1 MATIDTIA
9 DRSSGSAVAGKA
21 YFETSTNKFIVYNGS
36 AWIELDSDDTGAV
49 PPFENRWGASFDGV
63 DDYLDLGST
72 NFISRTSAFSVSAWF
87 KLDSWA
93 NTYPGICVLKT
104 GNTAGF
110 VIGLS
115 STSVYKGVWIGESA
129 SGVTTG
135 FKGFSTNN
143 ATLSTAITSGWHHL
157 VLTFDGVDPQA
168 SSSTTLYIDGTEY
181 AITYAVGI
189 GTNQNVNQVGTTGTY
204 ELDGLIDEFAIFN
217 TELSSSDVT
226 AMYNGTAPNGKPTD
240 LTLASSYDTDRTS
253 NLVGYWRM
261 GDHSNDS
268 ASNAGLI
275 SRITDSSGNGNDAV
289 QATASNQPTFSD
301 LTGETIYS

>member
-1 MATIDTIA
+1 MSIILPSFAGIA
-9 DRSSGSAVAGKA
+9 KPSGG
-21 YFETSTNKFIVYNGS
+21 
-36 AWIELDSDDTGAV
+36 GA
-49 PPFENRWGASFDGV
+49 ASFSNGYSLSTDGV

-93 NTYPGICVLKT
+93 NNYPGICVLKT

-110 VIGLS
+110 VIALS
-115 STSVYKGVWIGESA
+115 NTSVYKGVWIGEVASA
-129 SGVTTG
+129 PG

-217 TELSSSDVT
+217 TELSASNVT
-226 AMYNGTAPNGKPTD
+226 AIYNSGVPAS
-240 LTLASSYDTDRTS
+240 LTSYSPLAWY
-253 NLVGYWRM
+253 RM
-261 GDHSNDS
+261 GDNDS
-268 ASNAGLI
+268 GTGTTV
-275 SRITDSSGNGNDAV
+275 TDQGSGGNDGTLTNGA
-289 QATASNQPTFSD
+289 AFS
-301 LTGETIYS
+301 TTVPS